1 MARNV
6 IANTAKQI
14 VNKTGNKKRLVSA
27 INAYKT
33 DRKKRNQIAV
43 KNSAMTKKLTLDEK
57 KYN

>member
-14 VNKTGNKKRLVSA
+14 VNKTGNKKRLDIAV
-27 INAYKT
+27 NAYKT